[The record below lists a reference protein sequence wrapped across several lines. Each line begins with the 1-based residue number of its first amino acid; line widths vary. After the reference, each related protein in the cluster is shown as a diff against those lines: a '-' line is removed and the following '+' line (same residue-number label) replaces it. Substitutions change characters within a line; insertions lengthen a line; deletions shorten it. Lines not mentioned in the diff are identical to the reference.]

1 MGVFRYESKYAAPT
15 KEQRER
21 YMTGEREEHTFGPE
35 GKILLIAYDEAVY
48 IKDDIEEVRIL
59 FTGIKDKQKAYDE
72 VRRLLEHY
80 EQKKKKNDLLLHQK
94 ILVISLATVQAGY
107 SPSGMEKMYGY
118 QYLSPPAKR
127 YYIQGS
133 IPVGKVIFEK
143 NSEHGNGLMTN

>member
-1 MGVFRYESKYAAPT
+1 MAVFRYETKYAAPT
-15 KEQRER
+15 TEQRKR

-80 EQKKKKNDLLLHQK
+80 DQKN
-94 ILVISLATVQAGY
+94 
-107 SPSGMEKMYGY
+107 E
-118 QYLSPPAKR
+118 
-127 YYIQGS
+127 
-133 IPVGKVIFEK
+133 E
-143 NSEHGNGLMTN
+143 